1 MPSVYIPVA
10 FGSITGTI
18 PAIGAHLA
26 IILDSIPPVGHKPLG
41 EFLRLFPWVMYVWK
55 GVYHAVEHQARL
67 WTLEEVGVPG
77 HGRRARTADSEET
90 RQALSQVRGHRDGHR
105 NRSGH
110 HVGTPKT
117 PTASSLTQRRA
128 GSGVPL
134 EPAAPAK
141 PLGIDPS
148 RNPPRG
154 GSLLPPEIDPA
165 ALVIGDRT
173 GDYGD

>member
-10 FGSITGTI
+10 FGSMMGTI
-18 PAIGAHLA
+18 AVMDAHLA

-41 EFLRLFPWVMYVWK
+41 EFLRWIPRVLYSWK
-55 GVYHAVEHQARL
+55 GVYHAYQLEARL
-67 WTLEEVGVPG
+67 WLLEEARVLW
-77 HGRRARTADSEET
+77 HRRGAGAADSQDP
-90 RQALSQVRGHRDGHR
+90 RQALSRVHSARDGVGR
-105 NRSGH
+105 CQKD
-110 HVGTPKT
+110 HVGTPQR
-117 PTASSLTQRRA
+117 PTARSLSLLGA
-128 GSGVPL
+128 GGAID
-134 EPAAPAK
+134 PAPPEK
-141 PLGIDPS
+141 PLDLDPS